1 MTAEVNSK
9 ALQKQALVAQF
20 EGPDTL
26 LRAVRLVRRERY
38 RHLQAYSPFTI
49 DELPDAL
56 GLPPTRLRV
65 GMFVAGVSG
74 AVIGLVMQYV
84 SAVHAYPIN
93 SGGRPLASWPAF
105 IPVAFEL
112 AVLFAAIFGF
122 GALLTGAGLFEL
134 HHPAFDQRQLEAAS
148 DDGFFLVV
156 SADDPEFETEATTRL
171 LRSLGATMVT
181 EWCQ

>member
-1 MTAEVNSK
+1 MTAEVNSE
-9 ALQKQALVAQF
+9 ALRKHALVAQF
-20 EGPDTL
+20 EGTEAL
-26 LRAVRLVRRERY
+26 VHAVRSVRKERY
-38 RHLQAYSPFTI
+38 CHLQAYTPFAV
-49 DELPDAL
+49 DELPEAL
-56 GLPPTRLRV
+56 GLPPSRLRV
-65 GMFVAGVSG
+65 GMFIAGMSG
-74 AVIGLVMQYV
+74 SVIGLVMQYV

-105 IPVAFEL
+105 LPVAFEL

-122 GALLTGAGLFEL
+122 VGLLTGAGLFEL

-181 EWCQ
+181 EWSP

>member
-9 ALQKQALVAQF
+9 ALQKHALVAQF

-38 RHLQAYSPFTI
+38 CHLQAYSPFTI

-65 GMFVAGVSG
+65 GMFVAGMAG
-74 AVIGLVMQYV
+74 ALIGLVMQYV

-93 SGGRPLASWPAF
+93 SGGRPLASWPHLS
-105 IPVAFEL
+105 P
-112 AVLFAAIFGF
+112 
-122 GALLTGAGLFEL
+122 
-134 HHPAFDQRQLEAAS
+134 
-148 DDGFFLVV
+148 
-156 SADDPEFETEATTRL
+156 
-171 LRSLGATMVT
+171 
-181 EWCQ
+181 